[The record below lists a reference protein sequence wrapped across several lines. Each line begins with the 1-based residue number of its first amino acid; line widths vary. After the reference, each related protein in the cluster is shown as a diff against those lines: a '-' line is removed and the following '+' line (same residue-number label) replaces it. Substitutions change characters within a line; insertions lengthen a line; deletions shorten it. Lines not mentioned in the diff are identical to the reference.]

1 MHPILYKVVRFL
13 SEANLGKVEIDD
25 QLIED
30 FGEACKASLRRQFT
44 EDRRDGFTL
53 RMSSIGRPLCQL
65 QMEKEGAS
73 KEPPPYNLKMRFIFG
88 DLIEALAMTIL
99 KASGV
104 NIQSEQ
110 VKVSKKIAGEVI
122 EGTYDVEIDDEIW
135 DIKSASPYS
144 FKYKFGEQGGF
155 KAITRDDS
163 FGYIPQGYL
172 YSEGSG
178 KRFAGWIV
186 VDKSSGE
193 WALTEV
199 PPGDEDY
206 RKSALD
212 TVKRN
217 ITAIK
222 KKEPFKRLFSDVAER
237 FRKSLTGNR
246 VLDTVCSFCDYK
258 EACWTDGLKFLPQQ
272 KSLSKN
278 PKWVWYTDVNEEN
291 KNA

>member
-13 SEANLGKVEIDD
+13 SEANLNKVEIDD

-44 EDRRDGFTL
+44 EDRKEGFTM

-65 QMEKEGAS
+65 QMEEEGAS

-88 DLIEALAMTIL
+88 DMIEALAMVIL

-104 NIQSEQ
+104 NVQSEQ
-110 VKVSKKIAGEVI
+110 VKVSKKVAGEVI
-122 EGTYDVEIDDEIW
+122 DGTYDIEVDNEIW

-155 KAITRDDS
+155 RAIAKDDS
-163 FGYIPQGYL
+163 FGYIPQGYM

-178 KRFAGWIV
+178 KRFAGWIAI
-186 VDKSSGE
+186 DKSSGE
-193 WALTEV
+193 WALAEV
-199 PPGDEDY
+199 PPGDGEY
-206 RKSALD
+206 RKIAMD
-212 TVKRN
+212 TVKKN
-217 ITAIK
+217 VTALK
-222 KKEPFKRLFSDVAER
+222 TKQPFKRVFSDVAEK

-246 VLDTVCSFCDYK
+246 VLVMACNFCSFK
-258 EACWTDGLKFLPQQ
+258 ESCWTDGLQFLPQQ
-272 KSLSKN
+272 KSKSQN
-278 PKWVWYTDVNEEN
+278 PKWLWYTHVNEEDT
-291 KNA
+291 

>member
-13 SEANLGKVEIDD
+13 SEANLNKVEIDD

-44 EDRRDGFTL
+44 EDRKDDFTM

-65 QMEKEGAS
+65 QMEEEGAS

-88 DLIEALAMTIL
+88 DMIEALAMVIL

-104 NIQSEQ
+104 NVQSEQ
-110 VKVSKKIAGEVI
+110 VKVSKKVAGEII
-122 EGTYDVEIDDEIW
+122 EGTYDLEIDDEIW

-155 KAITRDDS
+155 RAISKDDS
-163 FGYIPQGYL
+163 FGYIPQGYM

-178 KRFAGWIV
+178 KRFAGWIAI
-186 VDKSSGE
+186 DKSSGE
-193 WALTEV
+193 WALAEV
-199 PPGDEDY
+199 PPGDGEY
-206 RKSALD
+206 RKIAMD
-212 TVKRN
+212 TVKKN
-217 ITAIK
+217 VTALK
-222 KKEPFKRLFSDVAER
+222 TKQPFKRVFSDVAEK

-246 VLDTVCSFCDYK
+246 VLAMACNFCSFK
-258 EACWTDGLKFLPQQ
+258 ESCWTDGLQFLPQQ
-272 KSLSKN
+272 KSKSQN
-278 PKWVWYTDVNEEN
+278 PKWLWYTHVNEEDT
-291 KNA
+291 

>member
-13 SEANLGKVEIDD
+13 SEANLHAVEIDD

-44 EDRRDGFTL
+44 EDRKDGFTL

-65 QMEKEGAS
+65 QMEREGAS
-73 KEPPPYNLKMRFIFG
+73 REPPPYNLKMRFIFG
-88 DLIEALAMTIL
+88 DMIEALAMCIL

-104 NIQSEQ
+104 NVQSEQ
-110 VKVSKKIAGEVI
+110 VKVSTEIADEVI
-122 EGTYDVEIDDEIW
+122 EGTYDLEIDNEIW

-155 KAITRDDS
+155 GAIAKENS
-163 FGYIPQGYL
+163 FGYLPQGYL
-172 YSEGSG
+172 YAEGSG
-178 KRFAGWIV
+178 KKFAGLIAI
-186 VDKSSGE
+186 DKSSGE

-199 PPGDEDY
+199 PPGDSEY
-206 RKSALD
+206 KEAALS
-212 TVKRN
+212 TVKKN

-222 KKEPFKRLFSDVAER
+222 KKEPFRRLFSDVAEK

-246 VLDTVCSFCDYK
+246 VLDMVCNFCSYK
-258 EACWTDGLKFLPQQ
+258 EACWKEGLQYLPQR
-272 KSLSKN
+272 KSVSKN
-278 PKWVWYTDVNEEN
+278 PKWLWYTALKEVEDD
-291 KNA
+291 

>member
-1 MHPILYKVVRFL
+1 MHPILYKVVKFL
-13 SEANLGKVEIDD
+13 SEANLKKVEISD

-44 EDRRDGFTL
+44 EDRKDDFTL

-73 KEPPPYNLKMRFIFG
+73 REPPPYNLKMRFIFG
-88 DLIEALAMTIL
+88 DMIEALAMTIL

-104 NIQSEQ
+104 NVQSEQ
-110 VKVSKKIAGEVI
+110 GKVSKKIAGEVI
-122 EGTYDVEIDDEIW
+122 DGTYDVEIDDEIW
-135 DIKSASPYS
+135 DIKSVSPYS

-155 KAITRDDS
+155 GAIAKNDS
-163 FGYIPQGYL
+163 FGYVPQGYL

-178 KRFAGWIV
+178 KRFAGWIAI
-186 VDKSSGE
+186 DKSSGE
-193 WALTEV
+193 WVLTEV

-206 RKSALD
+206 RKSALN

-222 KKEPFKRLFSDVAER
+222 KKEPFKRLFSDVAEK

-246 VLDTVCSFCDYK
+246 VLDTVCSFCYYK
-258 EACWTDGLKFLPQQ
+258 EACWTELKFLPQQ
-272 KSLSKN
+272 KSVSKN
-278 PKWVWYTDVNEEN
+278 PKWVWYTDVKEGD
-291 KNA
+291 KNV